1 MKYLIAKY
9 LEIRLFLIYL
19 FVYLLLTFRYNSI
32 RFLMKK
38 KIVTGQN
45 TLLHACA
52 INVIVH

>member
-32 RFLMKK
+32 RVLMKK
-38 KIVTGQN
+38 KIVAGQN
-45 TLLHACA
+45 ALLHACA